1 VVALPETFEI
11 RVSGP
16 LILRLAFV
24 LGQVVRLSLAH
35 SSAQV
40 FFVSGKEHFAN
51 P

>member
-1 VVALPETFEI
+1 MVALAKAFKIGVT
-11 RVSGP
+11 GA

-24 LGQVVRLSLAH
+24 LCQVVRLSLAH
-35 SSAQV
+35 SGAQM